1 MKPDIKKIIQV
12 LISLIEEQEDVEIE
26 YTVEEKE
33 RDRLMAVERED
44 KHGRI
49 KTDQYRADVAC
60 EGGTGS
66 GAETSERTADK
77 PAGDRDVV
85 SDRRRDRDPG

>member
-33 RDRLMAVERED
+33 KE
-44 KHGRI
+44 K
-49 KTDQYRADVAC
+49 
-60 EGGTGS
+60 
-66 GAETSERTADK
+66 ETA
-77 PAGDRDVV
+77 
-85 SDRRRDRDPG
+85 

>member
-33 RDRLMAVERED
+33 
-44 KHGRI
+44 K
-49 KTDQYRADVAC
+49 
-60 EGGTGS
+60 
-66 GAETSERTADK
+66 ET
-77 PAGDRDVV
+77 V
-85 SDRRRDRDPG
+85 

>member
-33 RDRLMAVERED
+33 
-44 KHGRI
+44 K
-49 KTDQYRADVAC
+49 
-60 EGGTGS
+60 
-66 GAETSERTADK
+66 ETAF
-77 PAGDRDVV
+77 
-85 SDRRRDRDPG
+85 